1 MDIARPDLRQIKRR
15 HQITTAGAAVL
26 LLVAVTAA
34 MSRLKPAV
42 PSVERG
48 SIWTDT
54 VKRGSM
60 LRQVRGLGTLVPRQE
75 DVRLIPAESAATV
88 LRILK
93 LPGSH
98 VKGDTILLEMS
109 NLQLE
114 QEALDTELQL
124 KAAEAEYQ
132 NLQVKLESD
141 LMNEKSSA
149 ATVGADYN
157 QAKRQA
163 EADKALYEQG
173 VISALAYKASQG
185 KAGELSTRN
194 DLEAERLTINQ
205 KAIHSQMDVQRAK
218 VEQMHALAKLKRRQL
233 DNLKVRAGIDGVLVD
248 QSLQVGQRVLPGTV
262 LAKVVRTDHL
272 MARLNIPETEARDVQ
287 LGETVSV
294 DTHNG
299 MIQGSVVRIDP
310 AVQNGA
316 VAVDVGLSSELP
328 KGVRPEL
335 SVDGT
340 IDLERLDR
348 VLYLGRP
355 VFGKEDSKI
364 SLFRMD
370 ADGKGAT
377 RVPVKMGHAS
387 VSSIQVLDGL
397 REGDSVILSDMSRF
411 DIADRIRVE

>member
-54 VKRGSM
+54 VKRGSI

-75 DVRLIPAESAATV
+75 DVRLIPAESEATV

-98 VKGDTILLEMS
+98 VKSDTILLEMS

-218 VEQMHALAKLKRRQL
+218 IEQMHPWP
-233 DNLKVRAGIDGVLVD
+233 N
-248 QSLQVGQRVLPGTV
+248 S
-262 LAKVVRTDHL
+262 
-272 MARLNIPETEARDVQ
+272 N
-287 LGETVSV
+287 
-294 DTHNG
+294 
-299 MIQGSVVRIDP
+299 
-310 AVQNGA
+310 
-316 VAVDVGLSSELP
+316 
-328 KGVRPEL
+328 
-335 SVDGT
+335 
-340 IDLERLDR
+340 
-348 VLYLGRP
+348 
-355 VFGKEDSKI
+355 
-364 SLFRMD
+364 
-370 ADGKGAT
+370 
-377 RVPVKMGHAS
+377 
-387 VSSIQVLDGL
+387 
-397 REGDSVILSDMSRF
+397 GDSSTICK
-411 DIADRIRVE
+411 